1 MEIYDKIS
9 ELDGVGI
16 KYSRLLNGI
25 GIKTIEDL
33 LTHIPYRYEDKSN
46 IQKISD
52 LKPGE
57 ETTVTGAVLK
67 IDNIFTRN
75 RKKITKALISDETGK
90 LNLIWFNQH
99 YIKNSLPEGTVINV
113 SGKLDTKVTG
123 KVKQFISP
131 QWEVLKE
138 GKAIHT
144 TGLVPIYSVTEGL
157 STKWLR
163 NKINVALEKTNILDL
178 LTSEIISN
186 NKLADR
192 KFAFQ
197 NIHFPKDIEDTMLAK
212 KTLSFEEMIFLHLRG
227 IKLRKAWEKKTNS
240 HQIKIEKE
248 DLQEFKKS
256 LPFELT
262 NSQQKA
268 IDEILSDLSR
278 KVPMNRLLQGD
289 VGSGKTVVA
298 AASVLAAAENS
309 FNTIFLAPTQILA
322 KQHYESLQKALPNI
336 DITLITGGNSKKV
349 GIEKELKSIAPV
361 LYVGTHA
368 ILHNLEKMD
377 NIGLIII
384 DEQHKFGVEQRTK
397 LVDFYTKKQ
406 VPNLLTMT
414 ATPIPRSMALT
425 FYGDLDLTTIDELP
439 KGRLESKTWIIE
451 DKKRLEAYTWIKNQ
465 IIESKTQVFIVCP
478 FIEKSEV
485 ENLSNVKSAMDEFE
499 KVTKFFKEFK
509 VGLLHG
515 KMKNADKDKVIGEFS
530 NKKLDILVTTP
541 VIEVGVDI
549 PNANIIVI
557 ETPERFGLASLHQLR
572 GRVGRGGAQSYCI
585 LIPSTNS
592 YESLKRLNNLKHV
605 HNGNKLAEIDM
616 QIRGPGNIYGTDQH
630 GFLDM
635 NIADISDIEMVK
647 TTKNIAVD
655 LFKDLKKHKAISE
668 KLDRITYIDDN

>member
-9 ELDGVGI
+9 ELDGIGV
-16 KYSRLLNGI
+16 KYSRLLNEI

-52 LKPGE
+52 LKPGA
-57 ETTVTGAVLK
+57 ETTVTGTVTK
-67 IDNIFTRN
+67 IDNVFTRN
-75 RKKITKALISDETGK
+75 RKKITKAVISDETGK

-99 YIKNSLPEGTVINV
+99 YIKNSISEGTVINV
-113 SGKLDTKVTG
+113 SGKLDTKAIG
-123 KVKQFISP
+123 RAKQFISP
-131 QWEVLKE
+131 QWEIIKE

-144 TGLVPIYSVTEGL
+144 TGIVPVYSVTEGI

-163 NKINVALEKTNILDL
+163 NKINDALEKTNILDL
-178 LTSEIISN
+178 LTPEIISSY
-186 NKLADR
+186 KLSDR

-197 NIHFPKDIEDTMLAK
+197 NIHFPKDINDTTLAK
-212 KTLSFEEMIFLHLRG
+212 RTLSFEEMIFLHLRG

-240 HQIKIEKE
+240 HQIKMHEK
-248 DLQEFKKS
+248 DLVEFKKS

-262 NSQQKA
+262 NSQNKA
-268 IDEILSDLSR
+268 IDEILEDLSK

-298 AASVLAAAENS
+298 AAAIAAAAQNN

-322 KQHYESLQKALPNI
+322 KQHHATLQKTLPNI
-336 DITLITGGNSKKV
+336 DIKLITGGSSKKV
-349 GIEKELKSIAPV
+349 KAENKTKSNIPT

-368 ILHNLEKMD
+368 ILHNLENFY
-377 NIGLIII
+377 NIGLVII
-384 DEQHKFGVEQRTK
+384 DEQHKFGVEQRTR
-397 LVDFYTKKQ
+397 LVDFYTKKYI
-406 VPNLLTMT
+406 PNLLTMT

-439 KGRLESKTWIIE
+439 KGRIESKTWIIE
-451 DKKRLEAYTWIKNQ
+451 DKKRIEAYNWIKKQ
-465 IIESKTQVFIVCP
+465 INESKTQVFIVCP
-478 FIEKSEV
+478 FIEKSEI
-485 ENLSNVKSAMDEFE
+485 EGFDNVKSAIDEFE
-499 KVTKFFKEFK
+499 KVKAYFKEFK

-515 KMKNADKDKVIGEFS
+515 KMKNDQKDKVIVDFS
-530 NKKLDILVTTP
+530 NKGLDILVTTP

-592 YESLKRLNNLKHV
+592 YESIKRLNNLKTV

-647 TTKNIAVD
+647 TTKDVAID
-655 LFKDLKKHKAISE
+655 LFKNIKTYKAISE